1 VALAGFFSDV
11 LRGRRAPAWGSWW
24 GMRDVDDALSG
35 IMETVSRFAR
45 RALTGILTSRR
56 VNVKPAW
63 SIH

>member
-1 VALAGFFSDV
+1 
-11 LRGRRAPAWGSWW
+11 
-24 GMRDVDDALSG
+24 MRDVDDALSG